1 MFEQPSKLEDM
12 AEEQKQEEMDGADA
26 EMHNVYG
33 SDKETQAKRNRKK
46 PSAQ

>member
-1 MFEQPSKLEDM
+1 MFEQPNKLENM
-12 AEEQKQEEMDGADA
+12 AEEQKHEEMDGANA
-26 EMHNVYG
+26 EMQNMDG